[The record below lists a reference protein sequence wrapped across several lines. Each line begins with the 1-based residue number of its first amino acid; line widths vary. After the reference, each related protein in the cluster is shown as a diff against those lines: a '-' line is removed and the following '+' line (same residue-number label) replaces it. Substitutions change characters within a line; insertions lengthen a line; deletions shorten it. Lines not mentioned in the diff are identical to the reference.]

1 LSFVYERIKQDKLIA
16 FSKSSE
22 FPDHAKQDR
31 AVIDN
36 MGIKS
41 LLVLPI
47 KIDNVVQFG
56 FSLSTVTK
64 HLKWEKQT
72 INRIMIAANILAL
85 VMQRKVTLKQI
96 VEEKEWA
103 EAVLEGMP
111 QVAYV
116 QDLQGRMKRWNK
128 NLEDLFEY
136 STEELRDK
144 FMGDFLNDEDLEQVT
159 DEIQKL
165 IADGIGTERSVE
177 YDIVTKSGKIL
188 PSYYGSGKLL
198 EIGGETFLVGQTID
212 MSEMKLLKDQ
222 LEAENVYLRQEQ

>member
-1 LSFVYERIKQDKLIA
+1 
-16 FSKSSE
+16 
-22 FPDHAKQDR
+22 
-31 AVIDN
+31 
-36 MGIKS
+36 
-41 LLVLPI
+41 
-47 KIDNVVQFG
+47 
-56 FSLSTVTK
+56 
-64 HLKWEKQT
+64 
-72 INRIMIAANILAL
+72 MIAANILAL

-136 STEELRDK
+136 STEELKDK
-144 FMGDFLNDEDLEQVT
+144 FMSDFHNDEDLEQVT

-177 YDIVTKSGKIL
+177 YDIITKSGKIL
-188 PSYYGSGKLL
+188 PSYYGTGKLAK
-198 EIGGETFLVGQTID
+198 IGGETFLK
-212 MSEMKLLKDQ
+212 EQ
-222 LEAENVYLRQEQ
+222 LEAENIYLRQEQ

>member
-1 LSFVYERIKQDKLIA
+1 
-16 FSKSSE
+16 
-22 FPDHAKQDR
+22 
-31 AVIDN
+31 

-103 EAVLEGMP
+103 EAVLEEMP

-136 STEELRDK
+136 STEELKNK

-159 DEIQKL
+159 NEIQKL

-177 YDIVTKSGKIL
+177 YDIITKSGKIL
-188 PSYYGSGKLL
+188 PSYYGTGKLAK
-198 EIGGETFLVGQTID
+198 IGGETILIGQTID
-212 MSEMKLLKDQ
+212 MSEMKLAQEKIATQ
-222 LEAENVYLRQEQ
+222 LEEI